1 MKALYSVLITLSIIA
16 LTACGN
22 SSNRDNIQSP
32 IAPKPKGAIRI
43 MTYNVGAICKFI
55 DANFTKEN
63 NVQLLANVINESQPD
78 VVAIQELDS
87 CNTRNDYFQLKS
99 IAESC
104 GPKWNFYYG
113 PAIDYK
119 GGKYGTG
126 VMGKEKK
133 ILKTLHIPIPVK
145 EKSEPRVVTIVEYKN
160 YVMACTHL
168 NGGQPA
174 QVEYL
179 SAEVKRLYGES
190 KKPVFLG
197 GDMNAFPESE
207 MMAEFCKDWTIISQ
221 TASGTTVED
230 SKKPCIDY
238 ILQLNNRAKAAEV
251 IGAKGIKEANA
262 GDMTIAS
269 DHYPVYVDVIL

>member
-1 MKALYSVLITLSIIA
+1 MKVTRSILATLCAVALM
-16 LTACGN
+16 ACGN
-22 SSNRDNIQSP
+22 SNDNQSP
-32 IAPKPKGAIRI
+32 IAAKPRKAIRL

-55 DANFTKEN
+55 GDDFTKED
-63 NVQLLANVINESQPD
+63 NVKLIAEIIKESQAD
-78 VVAIQELDS
+78 AVAYQELDS
-87 CNTRNDYFQLKS
+87 CNTRNNYFQLKS

-104 GPKWNFYYG
+104 GPEWNFYYG

-251 IGAKGIKEANA
+251 IGSKVIKEANA

>member
-1 MKALYSVLITLSIIA
+1 MRYTLSIVA
-16 LTACGN
+16 TLCLLGF
-22 SSNRDNIQSP
+22 SSCNNIEQAADSP
-32 IAPKPKGAIRI
+32 IAPKPRKAIRI
-43 MTYNVGAICKFI
+43 MTYNVGAICKYI
-55 DANFTKEN
+55 DDEFTKED
-63 NVQLLANVINESQPD
+63 NVQLLADIIKESRAD
-78 VVAIQELDS
+78 VVALQELDS
-87 CNTRNDYFQLKS
+87 CNTRNNYFQLKS

-104 GPKWNFYYG
+104 GPEWNYYYG

-133 ILKTLHIPIPVK
+133 ILKMLHIPIPVK
-145 EKSEPRVVTIVEYKN
+145 EKSEPRVLTIVEYKN

-174 QVEYL
+174 QVEHL

-207 MMAEFCKDWTIISQ
+207 MMTEFCKDWTIISQ
-221 TASGTTVED
+221 TASGTTVEN

-238 ILQLNNRAKAAEV
+238 ILQLNNGARPAKVLNSAV
-251 IGAKGIKEANA
+251 IKEANA
-262 GDMTIAS
+262 GSMKKAS
-269 DHYPVYVDVIL
+269 DHYAVYVDVKL